1 MEILPSY
8 LKEKNNLE
16 YVLKKIKDANKS
28 LPKEKRIHGIHVD
41 VMDKDFVDG
50 EGVNI
55 LDYKKIVEE
64 GFLADIHI
72 MARDVE
78 KYISKITDYQNISI
92 TIHAEIENVEEILKK
107 YANKVSLGIAI
118 NPDTDINVLK
128 KYFKYI
134 SRVLVMSVY
143 PGKGGQKYIEETTK
157 KLEMLYNIKP
167 EDVKVIVDGGI
178 NDLTISKVK
187 ADKVVVGSYITDN
200 LDNNLE
206 EKILKLES

>member
-8 LKEKNNLE
+8 LKEKDNLE

-28 LPKEKRIHGIHVD
+28 LPKEKRIHEIHVD

-107 YANKVSLGIAI
+107 YANKVPLGISL
-118 NPDTDINVLK
+118 NPDTDVNELK

-134 SRVLVMSVY
+134 SRILVMSVY

-200 LDNNLE
+200 LENNLE
-206 EKILKLES
+206 EKILRLES

>member
-28 LPKEKRIHGIHVD
+28 LPKEKRIHEIHVD

-92 TIHAEIENVEEILKK
+92 TIHVEIENVEEILKK
-107 YANKVSLGIAI
+107 YANKVSLGISL
-118 NPDTDINVLK
+118 NPDTDIYVLK

-178 NDLTISKVK
+178 NDLTISNVK

-206 EKILKLES
+206 EKILRLES

>member
-28 LPKEKRIHGIHVD
+28 LPIEKRIHEIHVD

-118 NPDTDINVLK
+118 NPNTDIHVLK

-157 KLEMLYNIKP
+157 KLEELYKIK
-167 EDVKVIVDGGI
+167 DKDILVIVDGGI
-178 NDLTISKVK
+178 NKDSIHKIK

-206 EKILKLES
+206 EKILMLES

>member
-8 LKEKNNLE
+8 LKEKDNLDK
-16 YVLKKIKDANKS
+16 VLSKIKLANKS
-28 LPKEKRIHGIHVD
+28 LPKEKRIHEIHVD

-107 YANKVSLGIAI
+107 YANKVSLGISL
-118 NPDTDINVLK
+118 NPDTDVNELK

-178 NDLTISKVK
+178 NDLTISNVK

-206 EKILKLES
+206 EKILRLES